1 MTDERNMGGEN
12 MIERHLKNHQQAIKN
27 IKSYVSEQNKPPHA
41 HITKVTGD
49 KTDFGRGFK
58 KHHRR
63 KGGSSVCKTVLT
75 REMKH
80 IDPVLHQ

>member
-1 MTDERNMGGEN
+1 MG
-12 MIERHLKNHQQAIKN
+12 
-27 IKSYVSEQNKPPHA
+27 EQNKPPHA
-41 HITKVTGD
+41 HITKVVGD

-58 KHHRR
+58 KHIRH

-80 IDPVLHQ
+80 IDPVLHQQDNFIEVRET